1 MTRTTPHHEPITP
14 LERAARAAYT
24 RPDSTIPF
32 EARRP
37 SRQAYWRDA
46 AERAVTAAVRTEEMA
61 TVIDAHTWDLDHES
75 EHYRCSCGQFYVG
88 NPVTDHA
95 EHLALMIR
103 LTILAPHLLTRS
115 TNEET
120 NR

>member
-1 MTRTTPHHEPITP
+1 MTTPHGGPITP

-24 RPDSTIPF
+24 RPNSTIPF

-37 SRQAYWRDA
+37 SRQAYWRDV
-46 AERAVTAAVRTEEMA
+46 AERAVKAAVRTDEMA
-61 TVIDAHTWDLDHES
+61 AVIAAHTWDLDHET
-75 EHYRCSCGQFYVG
+75 EHYRCSCGEYYVG
-88 NPVTDHA
+88 DPVADHA
-95 EHLALMIR
+95 AHLALLIR